1 MPAIFVYRNGQWR
14 EAQGLYP
21 RNANAWKTGNKAWVR
36 SGGQWRL
43 VFERLV
49 EITLSSNTGALVV
62 APNTLP
68 GTSGIVAGQTLRI
81 NVPAGV
87 VIRGGNAN
95 DIALTIQGWPTGV
108 SIQLHVDGALI
119 GAGGFGGF
127 GAGYDPAL
135 NNESNP
141 VRHATDGS
149 PGGTALVLRAG
160 CTLSGSGRIS
170 GGGGGGGGG
179 GAQVGANGGGGGGGG
194 SATGGIVGVGGLPG
208 PYYRLVENNGSVAR
222 RAAAGQSGGRPAG
235 GVGGVG
241 GFRNPGSLP
250 IYGGTGRTG
259 GAAGSVGGSPTEW
272 APGDPGSPFD
282 LGPDDGY
289 ATFVPGIVQLVG
301 SPGQG
306 GAAGAAIDGASRVT
320 NLGSTSVSLVGPRI
334 N

>member
-95 DIALTIQGWPTGV
+95 DTALTIQGWPAGV
-108 SIQLHVDGALI
+108 SIQLKVDGALV

-127 GAGYDPAL
+127 GAGYGEGSGVMTD
-135 NNESNP
+135 
-141 VRHATDGS
+141 ATDGL
-149 PGGTALVLRAG
+149 PGGTALILRSSCA
-160 CTLSGSGRIS
+160 LSGGGRIS

-179 GAQVGANGGGGGGGG
+179 GAQIGANGGGGGGGG
-194 SATGGIVGVGGLPG
+194 TATGGIVGVGGLPG
-208 PYYRLVENNGSVAR
+208 PYWAMREVNGSMAL
-222 RAAAGQSGGRPAG
+222 RAASGRAGGRPSGGAG
-235 GVGGVG
+235 GVGGY
-241 GFRNPGSLP
+241 RNPGSLP
-250 IYGGTGRTG
+250 VHGGIGRAG
-259 GAAGSVGGSPTEW
+259 GDAGSPGGSSPTQW
-272 APGDPGSPFD
+272 APGDPGSFFD
-282 LGPDDGY
+282 LGPAQGH
-289 ATFVPGIVQLVG
+289 ATFIPGIVQIVG

-320 NLGSTSVSLVGPRI
+320 NLASTSVSLVGPRI